1 MADAP
6 VIAVQGVTHAFG
18 EGELRRPVLRE
29 VSTEI
34 RGGEVVIMSGPSGSG
49 KTTLLTLIGGLRSVQ
64 EGSIRVLDQ
73 ELRGADG
80 DGLRRV
86 RRSIGFIFQAHNLLD
101 ALTSTQ
107 NVAMSLALHPEVPRE
122 EALLRSRAVLEK
134 VGMGHR
140 LDAHPHQLSGG
151 QKQRVAIAR
160 ALVARPRII
169 LADEPTAAL
178 DKQTGR
184 EVVEILQKLA
194 REEGCAILLVT
205 HDNRILDIADRIISL
220 EDGRLSSFTDKFLAN
235 TRDLLATLA
244 KAQRT
249 DELIRRVRELP
260 AEEFVRLLE
269 QMTGEYQPF
278 LRALDLLHDEAA
290 RGMLDQVLEAFTLK
304 IGQILNAERVTVFLK
319 DEARNELWSKGAR
332 GSDGRSIDIRI
343 PADAGIAGRVAASG
357 EAVHLRNAEGD
368 SGVYRSVEHKT
379 GFRTRNMLCL
389 PIRNSAK
396 KVFAVVELINK
407 SGGGAFTPEDEKK
420 FHEFTASFGVI
431 LERWARMSRE
441 SAPAQTGGGLG

>member
-1 MADAP
+1 MTDAP
-6 VIAVQGVTHAFG
+6 VIVVDRVTHAFG
-18 EGELRRPVLRE
+18 EGALRRPVLHE

-34 RGGEVVIMSGPSGSG
+34 RAGEVVIMSGPSGSG

-64 EGSIRVLDQ
+64 DGSIRVLGR
-73 ELRGADG
+73 ELNGADG
-80 DGLRRV
+80 PRLREV

-101 ALTSTQ
+101 ALTATQ
-107 NVAMSLALHPEVPRE
+107 NVAMSAALHPEISRE
-122 EALLRSRAVLEK
+122 ESLARSRAMLEK

-140 LDAHPHQLSGG
+140 ADAHPHQLSGG

-184 EVVEILQKLA
+184 EVVELLQTLA

-220 EDGRLSSFTDKFLAN
+220 EDGRLSSFADKFIAN

-244 KAQRT
+244 KAHRT
-249 DELIRRVRELP
+249 DELIRSVRDLP
-260 AEEFVRLLE
+260 AEEFVRLLD
-269 QMTGEYQPF
+269 QMTREYQPF

-304 IGQILNAERVTVFLK
+304 IGQILKAERVTVFLR

-332 GSDGRSIDIRI
+332 GGDGRSIDIRI

-357 EAVHLRNAEGD
+357 EAVNLRNAEGD
-368 SGVYRSVEHKT
+368 SGVYRSVEQKT

-389 PIRNSAK
+389 PIRDSAK

-407 SGGGAFTPEDEKK
+407 TGGEPFDADDERR
-420 FHEFTASFGVI
+420 FHEFVESFGVI
-431 LERWARMSRE
+431 LESWSRMRRE
-441 SAPAQTGGGLG
+441 TAPEPIGGR